1 MQPIDTQGTKC
12 VENLDLLND
21 TAPIEIVLGVQWAI
35 DSYCFQFRITLKDR
49 PAMRRGIMS
58 AISSVYNP
66 LGFLALFVLNGKHI
80 LQDICK
86 LQVDWDVPLSGEI
99 VDRWQQWCCSLTEL
113 EKLKIPRCFK
123 PKNFGPVKTVE
134 LHHFSDASFTGYGQS
149 SYLRLVDEQ
158 GQVHCS
164 LALGK
169 ARVTPLCQ
177 VSIPRLEL
185 TAAVLKHSN
194 IAEYFWSDS
203 KVVLGYIASEARC
216 FMFLCVTEYS
226 KFVTSRKLTNG
237 TTSRPKTTPQTVPQ
251 EDFRQTHS

>member
-1 MQPIDTQGTKC
+1 MK
-12 VENLDLLND
+12 N
-21 TAPIEIVLGVQWAI
+21 
-35 DSYCFQFRITLKDR
+35 R
-49 PAMRRGIMS
+49 PATRRGILS
-58 AISSVYNP
+58 AVLSVYDP
-66 LGFLALFVLNGKHI
+66 LGFLAPFVLNGKRI
-80 LQDICK
+80 LK
-86 LQVDWDVPLSGEI
+86 I
-99 VDRWQQWCCSLTEL
+99 VDRWQKWCCGLTEL

-169 ARVTPLCQ
+169 ARVTPLRQ

-185 TAAVLKHSN
+185 TAAVLSVKMSSLLRNELKYDN

-203 KVVLGYIASEARC
+203 KVVLGYIANEARR
-216 FMFLCVTEYS
+216 FHVFVGNRVQQIRDVTE
-226 KFVTSRKLTNG
+226 V
-237 TTSRPKTTPQTVPQ
+237 
-251 EDFRQTHS
+251 D

>member
-1 MQPIDTQGTKC
+1 M
-12 VENLDLLND
+12 
-21 TAPIEIVLGVQWAI
+21 
-35 DSYCFQFRITLKDR
+35 
-49 PAMRRGIMS
+49 
-58 AISSVYNP
+58 
-66 LGFLALFVLNGKHI
+66 NGKRI

-99 VDRWQQWCCSLTEL
+99 VDRWQKWCCGLTEL

-123 PKNFGPVKTVE
+123 LKNFGPVKTVE

-164 LALGK
+164 LVLGK
-169 ARVTPLCQ
+169 ARVTPLRQ

-185 TAAVLKHSN
+185 TAAVLSVKMSSLLRHELKYDN

-203 KVVLGYIASEARC
+203 KVVLGYIANEARR
-216 FMFLCVTEYS
+216 FHVFVGNRVQQIRDVTEVDQWNYVQT
-226 KFVTSRKLTNG
+226 KDNPADCASRGLTADSLVNSSTWFSGPQFLWSSNG
-237 TTSRPKTTPQTVPQ
+237 KNMSIQIQSRRHAVAKTQKS
-251 EDFRQTHS
+251 RRLLY